1 METCSKN
8 WWIMMFEGLALLILG
23 VMCLAIPFAVTMAF
37 PVILSIIL
45 VVGGIIQLFRSFALR
60 KEMKIFMISLF
71 SSFLAIIA
79 GIFMYRYQA
88 QSILLV
94 SAMMIAYLCFDG
106 ISRMFFSSNFHY
118 TKSWPLVMISGFLS
132 LGLGLFLMM
141 SLPVSSFYTIGL
153 LLGVSML
160 VFGISLLIMSIE
172 VKKCRPVEIL

>member
-1 METCSKN
+1 
-8 WWIMMFEGLALLILG
+8 MMFEGLALLILG
-23 VMCLAIPFAVTMAF
+23 VLCLAIPFAVTMAF

-45 VVGGIIQLFRSFALR
+45 VIGGIVQLFRSFALR

-71 SSFLAIIA
+71 SSFLAILA

-88 QSILLV
+88 QSIMLI

-160 VFGISLLIMSIE
+160 VFGISLLIMSLE
-172 VKKCRPVEIL
+172 VKKCRPVEVV